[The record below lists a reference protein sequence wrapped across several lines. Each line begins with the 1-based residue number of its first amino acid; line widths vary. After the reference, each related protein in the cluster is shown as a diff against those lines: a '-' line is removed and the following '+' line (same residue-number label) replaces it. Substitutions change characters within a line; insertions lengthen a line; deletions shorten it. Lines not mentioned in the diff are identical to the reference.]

1 MSWTDPDVTPV
12 GGRPG
17 ERAGEAPG
25 PAPPGGDPFGSRP
38 TRRRPGWI
46 RVIAGALL
54 ISGGVAV
61 GVVGVARA
69 IESGAAIEG
78 DAVARGEVREDR
90 EQRAVA
96 FTVPAGDRRDYT
108 VYLLLRGRAGDENRR
123 DLTVRD
129 TACVAR
135 MPDGVE
141 TRFRGARQDASTT
154 IGDATSVGHFSS
166 QPGRVAVVCA
176 YTTGTRSSR
185 RIRPQRAEYVVT
197 PGTPLAMG
205 LGIAMGV
212 GGITAAVAGGFLLA
226 WGWRRRRPA

>member
-1 MSWTDPDVTPV
+1 M
-12 GGRPG
+12 
-17 ERAGEAPG
+17 
-25 PAPPGGDPFGSRP
+25 
-38 TRRRPGWI
+38 
-46 RVIAGALL
+46 IAGALL

-61 GVVGVARA
+61 AVVGAARSF
-69 IESGAAIEG
+69 ESGAGIEE

-96 FTVPAGDRRDYT
+96 FTVPAGDRRDYS
-108 VYLLLRGRAGDENRR
+108 VYLLLRGRDGDENRR

-154 IGDATSVGHFSS
+154 IGDANSVGHFSS

-185 RIRPQRAEYVVT
+185 RIRPERAEYVVT

-205 LGIAMGV
+205 LGIAMAV